1 MKLALIGY
9 GKMGKAVEQLAL
21 QRGHT
26 ITTIIDEST
35 DSEINSQLKIIADVA
50 IEFSSPSSAKKNIID
65 CLSNGIPIV
74 SGTTGWKFDAAE
86 MEDLCKNNS
95 TALFYASNFSIGVN
109 LLLEINN
116 KLASLI
122 ERFPDYEAEIEET
135 HHIHKLDKPSGTAIT
150 LANGILNN
158 NKKYVKWELNPTS
171 EKNNLGITSFREG
184 EVFGDHKIV
193 WENEIESISLTH
205 SAASRMGFA
214 TGAVLAAEYIYGK
227 KGYFTMKDLLKL

>member
-1 MKLALIGY
+1 MRLALIGY

-26 ITTIIDEST
+26 ITAIIDEGHI
-35 DSEINSQLKIIADVA
+35 SEISAEIKSIVDVA
-50 IEFSSPSSAKKNIID
+50 IEFSSPSSAKNNIVD
-65 CLSNGIPIV
+65 CLSNGISVV
-74 SGTTGWKFDAAE
+74 SGTTGWKFDASE

-95 TALFYASNFSIGVN
+95 AAFFYASNYSIGVN
-109 LLLEINN
+109 LLIEINN
-116 KLASLI
+116 KLATLI

-150 LANGILNN
+150 FANGILNN
-158 NKKYVKWELNPTS
+158 NKKYVNWELNPKT

-193 WENEIESISLTH
+193 WRNEIESISLV
-205 SAASRMGFA
+205 SFGSIENGFCYRSSFSR
-214 TGAVLAAEYIYGK
+214 
-227 KGYFTMKDLLKL
+227 

>member
-1 MKLALIGY
+1 MRLALIGY

-21 QRGHT
+21 KHGHT
-26 ITTIIDEST
+26 ITAIIDENSA
-35 DSEINSQLKIIADVA
+35 SEINAQLKAIVDVA
-50 IEFSSPSSAKKNIID
+50 IEFSSPSSAKNNIID
-65 CLSNGIPIV
+65 CLSNGISVV
-74 SGTTGWKFDAAE
+74 SGTTGWKFDARE

-95 TALFYASNFSIGVN
+95 AAFFYASNYSIGVN
-109 LLLEINN
+109 LLMEINN
-116 KLASLI
+116 KLATLI

-158 NKKYVKWELNPTS
+158 NKKYVNWELNPKK

-193 WENEIESISLTH
+193 WKNEIESISLSH

-214 TGAVLAAEYIYGK
+214 TGAVLAAEYLHKRI
-227 KGYFTMKDLLKL
+227 GYFTMKDLLKL